1 MGEDFGIATPRGF
14 FASGVACGIKD
25 KGRDLALIYSEEPAL
40 AAGVFTTNL
49 VKAAPVKLS
58 QKYLRI
64 YQRFQAIVANS
75 GCANACTGEKGLK
88 NAEEMAQETK
98 RFLGLPED
106 IGVLVASTGLIGTP
120 LPLDRI
126 KRGIKRAVTN
136 LKKRGREAS
145 EAILTTDTFPKERVV
160 KLNIEGKDCFLAGI
174 AKGSGMIEPE
184 MATMLAFVTTDI
196 LVEREF
202 LYLSL
207 KEAVEESFNLIS
219 VDGEMSTND
228 SVFILANGLAQN
240 EEIRNSSPY
249 ATMFKSSLKKLLLD
263 LAKMIV
269 KDGEGATKFVIIR
282 VEGAPS
288 RKEAKKVGRRL
299 SRSPLLKTALFGE
312 ELNWGR
318 IMSAL
323 GSSGV
328 DFNPDKIDVYLAG
341 YKVAENGS
349 AISFPEDILNEKMKE
364 REIEIK
370 VDLKSGKYAL
380 NFYTTDLSLKY
391 VEINSF
397 YRS

>member
-25 KGRDLALIYSEEPAL
+25 RGRDLAIIYSEEPAL

-49 VKAAPVKLS
+49 VKAAPVQVS
-58 QKYLRI
+58 QKYLQI

-75 GCANACTGEKGLK
+75 GCANACTGEKGIRD
-88 NAEEMAQETK
+88 AEEMVEET
-98 RFLGLPED
+98 RRSLGISED
-106 IGVLVASTGLIGTP
+106 IGVLVASTGLIGAP
-120 LPLDRI
+120 LPLERI
-126 KRGIKRAVTN
+126 KRGIKRAVAN

-145 EAILTTDTFPKERVV
+145 EAIMTTDTFPKEKVFEL
-160 KLNIEGKDCFLAGI
+160 KIGDKNCFLAGM

-196 LVEREF
+196 SVEREF
-202 LYLSL
+202 LQASL
-207 KEAVEESFNLIS
+207 REAVEESFNLIS

-228 SVFILANGLAQN
+228 TVFVLANGLAQN
-240 EEIRNSSPY
+240 EEIKSSSPY
-249 ATMFKSSLKKLLLD
+249 ASLFRDALKEILLD

-269 KDGEGATKFVIIR
+269 KDGEGATKFVIIKI
-282 VEGAPS
+282 EGAPS
-288 RKEAKKVGRRL
+288 REAAKKVGRRL
-299 SRSPLLKTALFGE
+299 SRSPLLKAALFGE
-312 ELNWGR
+312 EVNWGR

-328 DFNPDKIDVYLAG
+328 DFNPERIDVYLAG
-341 YKVAENGS
+341 HKVVENGC
-349 AISFPEDILNEKMKE
+349 AFPFSEEAVGKKMRE
-364 REIEIK
+364 REIEIRL
-370 VDLKSGKYAL
+370 DLKSGKYSL

-391 VEINSF
+391 IEINSS